1 MSKTPA
7 VRAVSYKRNTSISSL
22 VTFPASLLGRSRPPL
37 LYKESICGKDDIPP
51 LYKVTRTKKDRQ
63 GRRNI
68 CVQPSLRL
76 AWLACQPSQI
86 YPPWRETQVE
96 IGESFYFFSN
106 DTLQSSPMGAPTR
119 RTTANAALVLEP
131 GV

>member
-7 VRAVSYKRNTSISSL
+7 VRAVSFKRSTSISSF
-22 VTFPASLLGRSRPPL
+22 VTSPASLLDRSRPPL

-51 LYKVTRTKKDRQ
+51 LYKVTWTKKDRQ
-63 GRRNI
+63 DAETFASNPRFASLGLPAT
-68 CVQPSLRL
+68 QPDIS
-76 AWLACQPSQI
+76 
-86 YPPWRETQVE
+86 TVE
-96 IGESFYFFSN
+96 RDTSGKRGKFLLYSN